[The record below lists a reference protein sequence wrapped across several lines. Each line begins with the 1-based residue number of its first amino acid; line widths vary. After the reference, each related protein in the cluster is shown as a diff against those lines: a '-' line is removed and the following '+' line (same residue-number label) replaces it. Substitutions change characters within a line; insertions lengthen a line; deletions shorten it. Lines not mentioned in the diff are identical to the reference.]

1 MVGGMPRP
9 RTFDEDRAI
18 DAAMRVFWTAGYE
31 ATSTQDLC
39 EATGL
44 GRSSIYNTFSS
55 KRDLFDRALRR
66 YVDQFTAPQLEVIE
80 DAALPIRERVRQ
92 ILWTAV
98 EPDPDD
104 PTGCFVINTIVEL
117 GPKDA
122 EIIDLLDRDHET
134 KLTAL
139 ADAIRAAQAGGEVDP
154 EQDATG
160 LATYVFTVL
169 GGLRV
174 AARRG
179 ADCAS
184 QQAVVEATLRSF

>member
-1 MVGGMPRP
+1 MPRP

-18 DAAMRVFWTAGYE
+18 DAAMRVFWTSGYE

-39 EATGL
+39 DATGL

-66 YVDQFTAPQLEVIE
+66 YTDRFTADQLEVIQ
-80 DAALPIRERVRQ
+80 DATLPIKERIRR

-104 PTGCFVINTIVEL
+104 PSGCFVINTIVEL

-122 EIIDLLDRDHET
+122 EIIERLDRDHEV
-134 KLTAL
+134 KLVAL
-139 ADAIRAAQAGGEVDP
+139 TTAIRAAQAGGELDP
-154 EQDATG
+154 DRDAAG
-160 LATYVFTVL
+160 LATYIFTVL

-179 ADCAS
+179 ADADT
-184 QQAVVEATLRSF
+184 QRAVVEATLSSL

>member
-1 MVGGMPRP
+1 MPRP
-9 RTFDEDRAI
+9 RTFDEDRAV

-39 EATGL
+39 RATGL

-66 YVDQFTAPQLEVIE
+66 YTAQFTAVQLEVIQ
-80 DAALPIRERVRQ
+80 DAGLPIRERVRR
-92 ILWTAV
+92 ILWAAV
-98 EPDPDD
+98 EPEADD
-104 PTGCFVINTIVEL
+104 PAGCFVINTIVEL

-122 EIIDLLDRDHET
+122 EIVELLDRDHEL
-134 KLTAL
+134 KLAALTTAVK
-139 ADAIRAAQAGGEVDP
+139 AAQATGEVDP
-154 EQDATG
+154 EQDAAG

-179 ADCAS
+179 ASADT
-184 QQAVVEATLRSF
+184 QRAVVEAALRSF

>member
-1 MVGGMPRP
+1 MPRP
-9 RTFDEDRAI
+9 RTFDEDGAV
-18 DAAMRVFWTAGYE
+18 DAAMRAFWTAGYE

-39 EATGL
+39 DATGL

-66 YVDQFTAPQLEVIE
+66 YVDQFTAAQLEVIQ
-80 DAALPIRERVRQ
+80 DADVPIRERVRR

-98 EPDPDD
+98 EPDPVD
-104 PTGCFVINTIVEL
+104 PAGCFVINTIVEL
-117 GPKDA
+117 GPKEA
-122 EIIDLLDRDHET
+122 EIVDLLDRDHES

-139 ADAIRAAQAGGEVDP
+139 TTAIQAAQATGEVDP
-154 EQDATG
+154 EQDAAG

-174 AARRG
+174 AARRN
-179 ADCAS
+179 ATPES

>member
-1 MVGGMPRP
+1 MFSGMPRP

-55 KRDLFDRALRR
+55 KRELFDRALRR
-66 YVDQFTAPQLEVIE
+66 YVDEFTAAQLEVIE
-80 DAALPIRERVRQ
+80 DAAVPIRERVRR

-98 EPDPDD
+98 EPEPDD

-117 GPKDA
+117 GPRDA

-139 ADAIRAAQAGGEVDP
+139 TDAIRSAQAGGELDP
-154 EQDATG
+154 EQDASG
-160 LATYVFTVL
+160 LAAYVFTVL

-179 ADCAS
+179 ADRAS
-184 QQAVVEATLRSF
+184 QQAVVEAALRSF

>member
-1 MVGGMPRP
+1 MPRP

-18 DAAMRVFWTAGYE
+18 DAAMRLFWTSGYE

-44 GRSSIYNTFSS
+44 GRSSIYNTFTS

-66 YVDQFTAPQLEVIE
+66 YAEHFTAAQLEVIQ
-80 DAALPIRERVRQ
+80 DAGLPIRERVRR

-104 PTGCFVINTIVEL
+104 PAGCFVINTIVEL

-122 EIIDLLDRDHET
+122 EIAELLDRDHEA

-139 ADAIRAAQAGGEVDP
+139 TTAIRAAQATGEADP
-154 EQDATG
+154 QQDATG
-160 LATYVFTVL
+160 LANYVFTVL

-174 AARRG
+174 AARRN
-179 ADCAS
+179 AS
-184 QQAVVEATLRSF
+184 PESQRAVVEAALRVF

>member
-1 MVGGMPRP
+1 MPRP

-18 DAAMRVFWTAGYE
+18 DAAMRLFWTSGYE

-44 GRSSIYNTFSS
+44 GRSSIYNTFTS

-66 YVDQFTAPQLEVIE
+66 YAERFTAAQLEVIQ
-80 DAALPIRERVRQ
+80 DAGLPIRERVRR

-104 PTGCFVINTIVEL
+104 PAGCFVINTIVEL

-122 EIIDLLDRDHET
+122 EVAELIDRDHEA
-134 KLTAL
+134 KLIAL
-139 ADAIRAAQAGGEVDP
+139 TTAIRAAQATGEVDP
-154 EQDATG
+154 QQDATG
-160 LATYVFTVL
+160 LANYVFTVL

-174 AARRG
+174 AARRN
-179 ADCAS
+179 AS
-184 QQAVVEATLRSF
+184 PESQRAVVEAALRVF

>member
-1 MVGGMPRP
+1 MPRP

-18 DAAMRVFWTAGYE
+18 DAAMRVFWSAGYE

-39 EATGL
+39 AATGL
-44 GRSSIYNTFSS
+44 GRSSIYNTFTS

-66 YVDQFTAPQLEVIE
+66 YVDQFTAAQLEVIE
-80 DAALPIRERVRQ
+80 DSTVPIRERVRR

-98 EPDPDD
+98 EPEPDD
-104 PTGCFVINTIVEL
+104 PAGCFVINTIVEL

-122 EIIDLLDRDHET
+122 EIVDLLDRDHES

-139 ADAIRAAQAGGEVDP
+139 TTAIRAAQDAGELDP

-174 AARRG
+174 ASRRG
-179 ADCAS
+179 ADRAS

>member
-1 MVGGMPRP
+1 MVADMPRP
-9 RTFDEDRAI
+9 RTFDEDRAV

-39 EATGL
+39 EATGI

-66 YVDQFTAPQLEVIE
+66 YVDQFTAAQLEVIE
-80 DAALPIRERVRQ
+80 DAAAPIRERVRR

-98 EPDPDD
+98 EPEPDD

-122 EIIDLLDRDHET
+122 EIVDLLDRDHET
-134 KLTAL
+134 KLAAL
-139 ADAIRAAQAGGEVDP
+139 ANAIRAAQANGEVDP
-154 EQDATG
+154 EQDPTG

-179 ADCAS
+179 ADRAE

>member
-1 MVGGMPRP
+1 MPRP

-18 DAAMRVFWTAGYE
+18 DAAMRLFWTSGYE

-44 GRSSIYNTFSS
+44 GRSSIYNTFTS

-66 YVDQFTAPQLEVIE
+66 YAERFTAAQLEVIQ
-80 DAALPIRERVRQ
+80 DAGLPIRERVRR

-98 EPDPDD
+98 EPDTED
-104 PTGCFVINTIVEL
+104 PAGCFVINTIVEL

-122 EIIDLLDRDHET
+122 EIAELLDGDHEA
-134 KLTAL
+134 KLIAL
-139 ADAIRAAQAGGEVDP
+139 TTAIRAAQATGEVDP
-154 EQDATG
+154 QQDATG
-160 LATYVFTVL
+160 LANYVFTVL

-174 AARRG
+174 AARRN
-179 ADCAS
+179 AS
-184 QQAVVEATLRSF
+184 PESQRAVVEAALRVF

>member
-1 MVGGMPRP
+1 MPRP
-9 RTFDEDRAI
+9 RTFDEDRAV

-66 YVDQFTAPQLEVIE
+66 YVDQFTAAQLEVIE
-80 DAALPIRERVRQ
+80 DAAVPIRERVRR

-98 EPDPDD
+98 EPEPDD
-104 PTGCFVINTIVEL
+104 PAGCFVINTIVEL

-122 EIIDLLDRDHET
+122 EIVGLLDRDHEA

-139 ADAIRAAQAGGEVDP
+139 ADAIRAAQASGELDP
-154 EQDATG
+154 EQDPTG

-179 ADCAS
+179 ADRAE

>member
-1 MVGGMPRP
+1 MLGGMPRP
-9 RTFDEDRAI
+9 RTFDEDRAV
-18 DAAMRVFWTAGYE
+18 DAAMRVFWTSGYE

-44 GRSSIYNTFSS
+44 GRSSIYNTFTS
-55 KRDLFDRALRR
+55 KRDLFDRALQR
-66 YVDQFTAPQLEVIE
+66 YVDRFTAAQLEVIQ
-80 DAALPIRERVRQ
+80 DATVPVRERVRQ
-92 ILWTAV
+92 ILWAAV
-98 EPDPDD
+98 EPDPDE

-122 EIIDLLDRDHET
+122 EVIGLLDRDHEA
-134 KLTAL
+134 KLAALTTAVQ
-139 ADAIRAAQAGGEVDP
+139 AAQADGELDP
-154 EQDATG
+154 EQDPAG

-179 ADCAS
+179 ATPES
-184 QQAVVEATLRSF
+184 QRIVVEATLRSF